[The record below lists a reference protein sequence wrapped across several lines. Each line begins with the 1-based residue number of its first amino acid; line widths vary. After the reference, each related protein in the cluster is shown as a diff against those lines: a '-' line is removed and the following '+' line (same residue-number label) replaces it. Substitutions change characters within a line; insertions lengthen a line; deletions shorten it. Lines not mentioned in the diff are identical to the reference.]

1 MVNIEASSNLL
12 PIVSFDCNCGPD
24 EIIIDGKNGYL
35 IPCFN
40 IELMAD
46 RIIELIKDKQKRIE
60 FSNNTSI
67 DKEKLSIDFII
78 QQWNSMLNELGDKK

>member
-1 MVNIEASSNLL
+1 
-12 PIVSFDCNCGPD
+12 
-24 EIIIDGKNGYL
+24 
-35 IPCFN
+35 
-40 IELMAD
+40 MAD